1 MFTGNKETDKIVLSQ
16 LDDYDLSSAC
26 TTNKHLNEICKDETF
41 WRNRTLA
48 RFGPYL
54 GNAEQI
60 KEYMK
65 NYDFETWKKYYISLI
80 DFLEK
85 VYDGT
90 ISVKPQRKK
99 IGSRKPGAV
108 PIKDNSREDLEILKG
123 IIDRNNQELD
133 EIVTGYV
140 GENFAKEKN
149 MKNFYSVLDK
159 ELNRDMINPNIL
171 FVPNDLVDER
181 LGPQIMYLLN
191 SKDKRIRPNYDDF
204 QVIRE
209 FANNH
214 DYRADNANDVFT
226 RLVNDDRIN
235 PNVLFA
241 NNYDSQYIVPE
252 YLYILAKSDRILGQN
267 YPKLMSLIL
276 NAEERNDIEEEEEED
291 LPPTFRDYAK
301 QKLTS
306 VLAKLE

>member
-1 MFTGNKETDKIVLSQ
+1 MKMFTGNKETDKIVLSQ
-16 LDDYDLSSAC
+16 LDDYDLSSVCA
-26 TTNKHLNEICKDETF
+26 TNKHLNEICKDETF

-48 RFGPYL
+48 RFGAYL

-65 NYDFETWKKYYISLI
+65 SYDFETWKKYYISLI

-90 ISVKPQRKK
+90 VSVKPQKK
-99 IGSRKPGAV
+99 NIGSRKH
-108 PIKDNSREDLEILKG
+108 NSREDLEILKG
-123 IIDRNNQELD
+123 IIDRNNEELD
-133 EIVTGYV
+133 KNVIAYV
-140 GENFAKEKN
+140 DEKFTKQ
-149 MKNFYSVLDK
+149 KNEKDFYSFLDK
-159 ELNRDMINPNIL
+159 QLNRDMINPNIL

-191 SKDKRIRPNYDDF
+191 SKDRRIRPGYDDF
-204 QVIRE
+204 EVIRN
-209 FANNH
+209 FARNDD
-214 DYRADNANDVFT
+214 DYEIDDSNDIFT
-226 RLVNDDRIN
+226 RLVNDERIN

-241 NNYDSQYIVPE
+241 NNYDSRYIVPK

-267 YPKLMSLIL
+267 YSKLMTLIL